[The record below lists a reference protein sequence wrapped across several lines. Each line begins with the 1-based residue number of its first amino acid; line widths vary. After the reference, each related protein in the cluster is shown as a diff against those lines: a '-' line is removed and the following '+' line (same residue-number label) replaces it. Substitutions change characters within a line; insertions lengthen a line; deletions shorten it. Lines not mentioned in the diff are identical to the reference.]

1 MDDERLMGFE
11 PIVDMNSRVLILG
24 SLPGTESLRLSQ
36 YYAYSRNQFWRLVGC
51 EDSDYSE
58 RCKAL
63 LAKNIAVWDVIE
75 SAQRIGAADSKITSE
90 KPNDFKEFFQKYNH
104 ITHIFFNGKKA
115 ETCFMKYYEEEFGH
129 IIKSVLPSSSP
140 ANAGQNFE
148 EKLKKWQIINDVL
161 KR

>member
-1 MDDERLMGFE
+1 MDADRLKGFG
-11 PIVDMNSRVLILG
+11 PIVDQNSKIIILG

-51 EDSDYSE
+51 EDRIEYSD

-75 SAQRIGAADSKITSE
+75 NAKRIGAADSKITDE
-90 KPNDFKEFFQKYNH
+90 KPNDFEAFFQKYNH

-115 ETCFMKYYEEEFGH
+115 ETCFLKYYKDKFQH
-129 IIKSVLPSSSP
+129 IIKNVLPSSSP
-140 ANAGQNFE
+140 ANAGLTFE
-148 EKLKKWQIINDVL
+148 EKLEKWQIINNI
-161 KR
+161 